1 MDVKELEYLETEYGD
16 TKLILELEGKEINYT
31 LLNSLRK
38 ISINQVPIYSF
49 DATQINIIKN
59 TSIYDGIYMRCRLSQ
74 LPIPKLNHNVLY
86 LAEQYYKNVNFKDAN
101 FEKHPDDTMQ
111 IEYYIN
117 KKNNTLDK
125 KLYITTNDISIK
137 INGVIVETNKLY
149 SKKFPILLIILK
161 QNEEF
166 ECSMK
171 ANIAIGEYNSI
182 YNASNT
188 YYKEITDN
196 KFILT
201 IESTGQLDEYTILD
215 KGIKILC
222 EKYRIIKENIIKKE
236 YKNINGNN
244 IALIEITN
252 EDYTCGG
259 LLNYTLQNMENV
271 KFSGIAKP
279 THLEKKILIRLKT
292 EKILPLEAITT
303 ACDLC
308 IEQLQELNKKIKNIN
323 QNTNKS
329 KNKNK

>member
-1 MDVKELEYLETEYGD
+1 MNVKELEYTETDYGD

-38 ISINQVPIYSF
+38 ISINQVPIYAF

-74 LPIPKLNHNVLY
+74 LPIPKLKHNLLY
-86 LAEQYYKNVNFKDAN
+86 LAQQYYKNVNFRDVN

-111 IEYYIN
+111 IEFYIN
-117 KKNNTLDK
+117 KKNDTLDK
-125 KLYITTNDISIK
+125 KIYITTNDISIK
-137 INGVIVETNKLY
+137 INGVAVETEKMY
-149 SKKFPILLIILK
+149 SKKYPILLIILK

-171 ANIAIGEYNSI
+171 ANVAIGEHNSI

-196 KFILT
+196 KYILT
-201 IESTGQLDEYTILD
+201 MESTGQLNEYDILD
-215 KGIKILC
+215 KGINILC
-222 EKYRIIKENIIKKE
+222 EKYKIIKENISKKE
-236 YKNINGNN
+236 YKNLSSNN
-244 IALIEITN
+244 SALYEITN

-259 LLNYTLQNMENV
+259 LLNYTLQNMKDV
-271 KFSGIAKP
+271 KYSGIAKP
-279 THLEKKILIRLKT
+279 THLEKKILIRLMT
-292 EKILPLEAITT
+292 DKITPTEAITT

-308 IEQLQELNKKIKNIN
+308 IKQLQDLNKKIKNI
-323 QNTNKS
+323 K
-329 KNKNK
+329 K